1 MKKSELLQRI
11 VELERRIAAL
21 EARPVGPVYL
31 PSPSPSIPNW
41 NIPPVTCAPPY
52 DYKTTWGSGVILCNA
67 VDRITSS
74 QVRLDPKDESILRT
88 NLWELYE

>member
-31 PSPSPSIPNW
+31 PSPSIPNW
-41 NIPPVTCAPPY
+41 NIPPVTCDPPY
-52 DYKTTWGSGVILCNA
+52 DYKTTWGGGVVLCSRMGVPACAANPVA
-67 VDRITSS
+67 
-74 QVRLDPKDESILRT
+74 
-88 NLWELYE
+88 Y